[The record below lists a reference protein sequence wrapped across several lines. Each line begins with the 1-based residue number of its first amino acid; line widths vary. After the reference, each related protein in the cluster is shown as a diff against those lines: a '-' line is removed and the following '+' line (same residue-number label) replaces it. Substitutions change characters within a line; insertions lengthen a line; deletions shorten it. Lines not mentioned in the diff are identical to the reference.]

1 MFRAILHE
9 LGEPGIDLFA
19 TCLNHKLPVYVSH
32 CPDPKALALDA
43 LSLDWNTL
51 PLVYAFPPMPIL
63 PKVLQK
69 MKASTCWMILI
80 VPAWPAKSWFPDL
93 LYLSGALPLELL
105 SGASLP
111 DRRSS
116 DVVPPEPSDVQLPR
130 LDVVWSSLSQ
140 RGILEKAAKC
150 IAVPQRSSTRLV
162 YEGKWAEFC
171 AWCDRR
177 KEDPVQASV
186 PLVADFLTGLFERN
200 PPLAVSTISHI
211 PATVPYGPSLTNSHE
226 LGALMGSFG
235 IDHPVTL
242 VFYPGWSLRVVLN
255 FLMKPPFEPIAKCSL
270 ENLTLKTVFLVA
282 LASGRHCSELCALS
296 SDPECFRFS
305 PNLAQVQLL
314 MEPGFLAKT

>member
-1 MFRAILHE
+1 MWSRTNSVALPTEWTLNNGVFRAILRE
-9 LGEPGIDLFA
+9 LGEPGLDLFA
-19 TCLNHKLPVYVSH
+19 TCLNHKLPVYVSP

-69 MKASTCWMILI
+69 MKASTCRMILI
-80 VPAWPAKSWFPDL
+80 APAWPAQSWFPVPV
-93 LYLSGALPLELL
+93 SGSAPGVADL

-116 DVVPPEPSDVQLPR
+116 DVVSPEPSDVQLPR
-130 LDVVWSSLSQ
+130 LDVIRSALSQ
-140 RGILEKAAKC
+140 RGFSERAANR

-186 PLVADFLTGLFERN
+186 PQVVDFLTDLRGILCWRFLPFVVTVQPYLLLFLME
-200 PPLAVSTISHI
+200 L
-211 PATVPYGPSLTNSHE
+211 PSLIAGSWVH
-226 LGALMGSFG
+226 SFG
-235 IDHPVTL
+235 A
-242 VFYPGWSLRVVLN
+242 
-255 FLMKPPFEPIAKCSL
+255 PPSIVP
-270 ENLTLKTVFLVA
+270 
-282 LASGRHCSELCALS
+282 
-296 SDPECFRFS
+296 
-305 PNLAQVQLL
+305 
-314 MEPGFLAKT
+314 